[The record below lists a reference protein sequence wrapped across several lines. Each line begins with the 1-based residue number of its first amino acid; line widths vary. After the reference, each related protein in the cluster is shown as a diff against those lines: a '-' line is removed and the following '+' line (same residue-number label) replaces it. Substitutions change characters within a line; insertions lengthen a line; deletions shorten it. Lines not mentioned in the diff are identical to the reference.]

1 MPTDEE
7 LEHLKKQTSNPGA
20 CMKCQEEVERLR
32 YREKNHLSTI
42 EHQAFLINRD
52 IGLSAENER
61 LREQNALIRQ
71 LVSRPDALAR
81 IEAALD
87 WLQPWADKMPIN
99 PASKA
104 IVEAVKA
111 LRGGS
116 DADNPPEPWTCK
128 ACGFKTSEN
137 PCGNCG
143 AKRGTVFKRH
153 PERIFGGGSDA
164 D

>member
-61 LREQNALIRQ
+61 LQYEVAYA
-71 LVSRPDALAR
+71 PDQVWSQIQESG
-81 IEAALD
+81 IEFYELGPHDDPPGDAIGSAFHTHAA
-87 WLQPWADKMPIN
+87 
-99 PASKA
+99 ASKRCLILA
-104 IVEAVKA
+104 
-111 LRGGS
+111 
-116 DADNPPEPWTCK
+116 
-128 ACGFKTSEN
+128 
-137 PCGNCG
+137 
-143 AKRGTVFKRH
+143 
-153 PERIFGGGSDA
+153 
-164 D
+164 

>member
-1 MPTDEE
+1 VLEE
-7 LEHLKKQTSNPGA
+7 LGD
-20 CMKCQEEVERLR
+20 LR
-32 YREKNHLSTI
+32 DRANYGKSL
-42 EHQAFLINRD
+42 AL
-52 IGLSAENER
+52 ENER